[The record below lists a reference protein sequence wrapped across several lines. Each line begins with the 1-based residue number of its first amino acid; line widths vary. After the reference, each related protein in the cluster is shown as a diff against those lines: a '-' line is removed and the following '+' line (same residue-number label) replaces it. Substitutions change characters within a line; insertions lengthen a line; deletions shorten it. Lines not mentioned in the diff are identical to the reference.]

1 MKASRLVVMFLLIGN
16 ILVFF
21 TMQNQFDENGRW
33 ALVATALIL
42 AILWVFLGDSPKP
55 NNAPKRKR
63 SAAKSDQ
70 SEDEEETSVDIP
82 EVVTK
87 DELDGATLRERKM
100 AKVAAAQEAD
110 SESQIT
116 VEPDD
121 DLEEVAVTVEEVHV
135 ADEFIVE
142 ASPESIEDAN
152 ISAHISEKRERH
164 TRIRAR
170 IEERRRDQMAEIR
183 ASTAKMWEE
192 HSSGEDLVGLI
203 QSENHGHNILIEP
216 ANAEAGHVYGA
227 TLVRIDESSILK
239 LRVPLDSGFV
249 AVEGEK
255 ISTNDLP
262 ILPEGLPSPEELGL
276 PALPPPPAASGALAA
291 LRDEMASDD

>member
-1 MKASRLVVMFLLIGN
+1 
-16 ILVFF
+16 
-21 TMQNQFDENGRW
+21 MQNQFDENGRW
-33 ALVATALIL
+33 ALVATAIIL
-42 AILWVFLGDSPKP
+42 AIFWVFLGDSPKP

-63 SAAKSDQ
+63 SPAQAEQ
-70 SEDEEETSVDIP
+70 SAGEEETSLDIP

-87 DELDGATLRERKM
+87 DDLDGATLRERKM

-110 SESQIT
+110 SESEIT

-291 LRDEMASDD
+291 LRDEMANDD

>member
-33 ALVATALIL
+33 ALVATAIIL
-42 AILWVFLGDSPKP
+42 AIFWVFLGDSPKP

-63 SAAKSDQ
+63 SPAKAEQ
-70 SEDEEETSVDIP
+70 SAGEEETSLDIP

-87 DELDGATLRERKM
+87 DDLDGATLRERKM

-110 SESQIT
+110 SESEIT

-203 QSENHGHNILIEP
+203 QSENHGHTILIEP

-291 LRDEMASDD
+291 LKDEMANDD